1 MRIMPLHAIILELCD
16 LNGLGTRQNLDKAK
30 DYFGKACDLGIQI
43 GCDNYKNV
51 GKNNSSCN
59 KLVVYF
65 N

>member
-1 MRIMPLHAIILELCD
+1 MRISAFACNNLGIMY

-59 KLVVYF
+59 
-65 N
+65 